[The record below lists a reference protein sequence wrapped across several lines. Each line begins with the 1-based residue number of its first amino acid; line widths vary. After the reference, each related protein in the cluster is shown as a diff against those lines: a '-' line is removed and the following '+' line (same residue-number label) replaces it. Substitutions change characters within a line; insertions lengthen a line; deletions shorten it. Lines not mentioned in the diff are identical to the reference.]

1 MPKKKSSSSLA
12 QQSVGI
18 RLSSHEKTCS
28 ERMAHLLSSIERLEK
43 KVDTLSDSV
52 SKGKGVISV
61 LVFLGSIA
69 AAAIGFF
76 NYK

>member
-1 MPKKKSSSSLA
+1 MIKKKSSVSLA
-12 QQSVGI
+12 QQSLGLRLGI
-18 RLSSHEKTCS
+18 HEKTCS
-28 ERMAHLLSSIERLEK
+28 ERMAHLVKSIERLEK

-52 SKGKGVISV
+52 SKGKGIVAV
-61 LVFLGSIA
+61 LVFLGSVV